1 MKKQIMA
8 GLLTV
13 SVLTGTLTACGGS
26 SSNNTSATS
35 APAGETSEAAAET
48 REINGLTLPVSDEKQ
63 EISVLIVYDGNVV
76 DDLNEIAG
84 IKAIEEATNVHVNWT
99 TYTQA
104 EMPERFQ
111 QLLATGEYFDV
122 MFPGGVESYSG
133 GYEQGIEDGVL
144 IDMDPYIREYMPN
157 YMSLIES
164 NEEAMKQATYDDG
177 KLHSVKVIKGT
188 DEHVEG
194 PGAIMGPSYRAD
206 ILEEMGEDV
215 PETVEDLHQL
225 LIKARDRGM
234 TAPMTLE
241 SDGGT
246 SLSLAWGINT
256 DWSTNYWQ
264 YDIET
269 KKVVYPP
276 FATNWDD
283 YLDTMRDWY
292 AEGLIDKNFTV
303 GSPLLSG
310 DYSNFENDQTLF
322 IDYWFSHVMGNE
334 LYSQGYISNEK
345 VDVKPL
351 AGIVLNKGDEITKCT
366 WDACIGQDI
375 FVTTQAED
383 KIEVISKW
391 LDYWYT
397 PEALRYKYYGIE
409 GESYTVGSDG
419 SIEFTD
425 QILHSPDG
433 LSISDELSKYALR
446 SYFGYQSSTGE
457 NSVPIAAAGGD
468 AVPMIESVKIWASPE
483 VTIHLPQVTLS
494 AEDTEYTSRYM
505 TDIQTL
511 LQERMVKY
519 IMGTDTESHDAFRE
533 KLKSFNIEECTKRY
547 QAAVD
552 RYNAK

>member
-194 PGAIMGPSYRAD
+194 PGAD
-206 ILEEMGEDV
+206 
-215 PETVEDLHQL
+215 Q
-225 LIKARDRGM
+225 
-234 TAPMTLE
+234 
-241 SDGGT
+241 
-246 SLSLAWGINT
+246 
-256 DWSTNYWQ
+256 
-264 YDIET
+264 
-269 KKVVYPP
+269 
-276 FATNWDD
+276 
-283 YLDTMRDWY
+283 
-292 AEGLIDKNFTV
+292 
-303 GSPLLSG
+303 GSR
-310 DYSNFENDQTLF
+310 
-322 IDYWFSHVMGNE
+322 
-334 LYSQGYISNEK
+334 
-345 VDVKPL
+345 
-351 AGIVLNKGDEITKCT
+351 
-366 WDACIGQDI
+366 
-375 FVTTQAED
+375 
-383 KIEVISKW
+383 EV
-391 LDYWYT
+391 
-397 PEALRYKYYGIE
+397 
-409 GESYTVGSDG
+409 
-419 SIEFTD
+419 
-425 QILHSPDG
+425 
-433 LSISDELSKYALR
+433 
-446 SYFGYQSSTGE
+446 
-457 NSVPIAAAGGD
+457 
-468 AVPMIESVKIWASPE
+468 
-483 VTIHLPQVTLS
+483 
-494 AEDTEYTSRYM
+494 
-505 TDIQTL
+505 
-511 LQERMVKY
+511 
-519 IMGTDTESHDAFRE
+519 
-533 KLKSFNIEECTKRY
+533 
-547 QAAVD
+547 
-552 RYNAK
+552 